1 VEKKDDGLEI
11 TVSMDAAGDQSEIVF
26 EYNVG
31 QDTPEKVATEMV
43 REMQLETAAYHLI
56 YQSLDQVERNYSD
69 SRSSHPSLSDV
80 PELLELDAYRGLS
93 SLHETGA
100 SLHVHSS
107 GDSIKSEPILGAR
120 GDVDGALVTS
130 SWSEPA
136 SEPEYSFSEESGVT
150 NLEALVDI
158 SDQVEP
164 TPRFPYTLPPL
175 SDANDMTDLED
186 LLDDEAMFS
195 DDSDSHGE
203 PELSSGD
210 ENLPPGCDNLHPD
223 SDDLTSEEEDEQ
235 AIQALK
241 EKHELA
247 MQALLKSQ
255 EDELRKATEKRS
267 LRRRSTATTPE
278 LTPKNSERTS
288 FSVPSLN
295 HVETTQALKNFYN
308 KQAHQATISWE

>member
-1 VEKKDDGLEI
+1 
-11 TVSMDAAGDQSEIVF
+11 MDAAGDQSEIVF
-26 EYNVG
+26 EYNIG

-69 SRSSHPSLSDV
+69 SRSSHPFLSDV
-80 PELLELDAYRGLS
+80 PELLELEAYRDTS
-93 SLHETGA
+93 DGA
-100 SLHVHSS
+100 PGAPISIMHSS
-107 GDSIKSEPILGAR
+107 GDSIKSEPILGVR
-120 GDVDGALVTS
+120 HNEMDGGLGAAS

-150 NLEALVDI
+150 NLESLVDA
-158 SDQVEP
+158 SVDLVEH

-186 LLDDEAMFS
+186 LLDDEDLFFD

-203 PELSSGD
+203 QQSELSSGE
-210 ENLPPGCDNLHPD
+210 ENMPPGCENLLPD
-223 SDDLTSEEEDEQ
+223 SDGCHDDLTSEEEDEQ

-255 EDELRKATEKRS
+255 EDELRKATERRS
-267 LRRRSTATTPE
+267 LRKRGSTLTTPE
-278 LTPKNSERTS
+278 MPTKNSERS
-288 FSVPSLN
+288 SRSVPSLSN

-308 KQAHQATISWE
+308 KQVNQATISWE